1 MNDNYTVI
9 CKNDE
14 LYVGGKV
21 NINVMKDA
29 TIKVGGNLKADV
41 TGTTTI
47 DGTESITVTAP
58 IIDLNGSEI
67 KLNS

>member
-9 CKNDE
+9 CKDDE

-21 NINVMKDA
+21 NIKVLGDA
-29 TIKVGGNLKADV
+29 TIDIGGNLKADV